1 MPFSGNVETI
11 PLDEVFQ
18 FVSTNSLDG
27 TLVVAG
33 GGAKLTLYFENAH
46 MFFPFSAKRGTYSLG
61 KILRQTGVLS
71 REALE
76 KHLESARKNRLAEL
90 RALEEQASPQQLEEA
105 RRKQYEE
112 EIHDVFLWRR
122 AYFEF
127 TPGAIPEPIQVERS
141 QSMGVLL
148 DPTAFL
154 MEVAHRADE
163 RRRIRRSIP
172 SARVILVSTPG
183 SEASILKDLAAKKI
197 DVSTNPFDGTRSLEE
212 LVDAWGIPHHQ
223 SLATIAPLVE
233 RGKLVPLVLDRCRQS
248 FESEVQKGSGR
259 SAARYASHLI
269 ELEPPPTN
277 PFAMGPEKELIA
289 SKAFAVQDEVVFTTR
304 VPGTRAFTIV
314 RDLVARGV
322 PFTATFRED
331 GREKRVALSESQL
344 SVQASADDVTASVG
358 RYLRRTNVLS
368 EADLKAATAEA
379 TEKGMPLAA
388 VLTTSGKLSED
399 EWLGGTLEKT
409 IDEIAEVLL
418 WRDVDLEV
426 RNRARA
432 FSGKGDLGGLAL
444 ALPLTETR
452 RKRLAEGLATWART
466 AEYVPGEDAVFG
478 LGDKVQA
485 GDPAARFFKRF
496 DGRRTIVELRRIAKA
511 EPLEFLRFIEAGV
524 KRGYARAPTKDELL
538 ASLDEVQ
545 GREDDVLAYKLARA
559 GVVFGLG
566 APFPERLAALR
577 VQDAAPSPD
586 SRPSIAGDMN
596 GLSLAAVLQGLR
608 GRKRTGTLSLSNG
621 KRETRLFFH
630 RGSVFLLKVEDASAE
645 EFVNFFLEGGEEQ
658 LEFVNPSVSA
668 TGQVSESELDAAD
681 ARRMKDEIL
690 DVLFWDEAKFSFS
703 KNDLPNEFFEPGK
716 NATKVALDTDLF
728 LMEAIGRI
736 SEWDAVRAA
745 IPSGAHRL
753 AFTST
758 EAKFAAISELGM
770 PELLTLID
778 GRKTFEDVMRISH
791 QPRLD
796 AGNALRALV
805 ESGQLNVLEPV
816 AAAAPT
822 SS

>member
-18 FVSTNSLDG
+18 FVSSNSLDG

-33 GGAKLTLYFENAH
+33 GGARLALYFENAQ

-90 RALEEQASPQQLEEA
+90 RALEEQASPQQLEDA

-112 EIHDVFLWRR
+112 EIHDCFLWRR

-127 TPGAIPEPIQVERS
+127 TPGAIPEAVQVERS
-141 QSMGVLL
+141 QSKGVLL

-172 SARVILVSTPG
+172 SARVILVAAPG
-183 SEASILKDLAAKKI
+183 SEPAILKELAARKI

-223 SLATIAPLVE
+223 SLATVAPLVE
-233 RGKLVPLVLDRCRQS
+233 TNKLAPLALDKCRQG
-248 FESEVQKGSGR
+248 FESELRQGNAR
-259 SAARYASHLI
+259 SAARYGSHLI
-269 ELEPPPTN
+269 ELEPPPAN
-277 PFAMGPEKELIA
+277 PFDMGPEKELIA
-289 SKAFAVQDEVVFTTR
+289 SKAFAIQDEIVFTTR
-304 VPGTRAFTIV
+304 VPGTRAFTIL
-314 RDLVARGV
+314 RELVARGA

-331 GREKRVALSESQL
+331 GREKRVALSEQQL
-344 SVQASADDVTASVG
+344 SVSSSADDVTPPIG
-358 RYLRRTNVLS
+358 RYLRRSGALT
-368 EADLKAATAEA
+368 EAELKEATAQAEEQHS
-379 TEKGMPLAA
+379 TLNA
-388 VLTTSGKLSED
+388 VLTASGKLSED
-399 EWLGGTLEKT
+399 DWLTGVLEKT
-409 IDEIAEVLL
+409 IDEVAEVVL

-432 FSGKGDLGGLAL
+432 FSGKGEAGGLAL
-444 ALPLTETR
+444 ALPLTDLR
-452 RKRLAEGLATWART
+452 RNRLAEGLTNWFKT
-466 AEYVPGEDAVFG
+466 AELVPGEDAVFR
-478 LGDKVQA
+478 LGDKIA
-485 GDPAARFFKRF
+485 ANDPAARFFKRF
-496 DGRRTIVELRRIAKA
+496 DGRRSVSELRRIAKA
-511 EPLEFLRFIEAGV
+511 EPLEFLRFIEAGI
-524 KRGYARAPTKDELL
+524 KRGYARPPTREELV
-538 ASLDEVQ
+538 AQLDEVQ
-545 GREDDVLAYKLARA
+545 ARQDDVLAYKLARA
-559 GVVFGLG
+559 GIVFGYG
-566 APFPERLAALR
+566 APFADALVALR
-577 VQDAAPSPD
+577 TRDAAPSPD

-608 GRKRTGTLSLSNG
+608 GRKRTGTLSLTNG

-658 LEFVNPSVSA
+658 LEFVNPSVAAS
-668 TGQVSESELDAAD
+668 GQVAESELDAAES
-681 ARRMKDEIL
+681 RRLKAEIL

-736 SEWDAVRAA
+736 SEWDAVRQA

-753 AFTST
+753 AFTSA
-758 EAKFAAISELGM
+758 EAKFTAIRELGM
-770 PELLTLID
+770 PEVLTLVD
-778 GRKTFEDVMRISH
+778 GRKTFEDVVRISG
-791 QPRLD
+791 QQRLEV
-796 AGNALRALV
+796 GNALRRLV
-805 ESGQLNVLEPV
+805 EAGTINVLEPIGS
-816 AAAAPT
+816 AAPT
-822 SS
+822 L